1 MLNYLLVICKMSS
14 STFTLE
20 DISDVSFESESDD
33 DASTYYSVFAASSDE
48 LEEEVEEGEARDVD
62 DVVVVEVE
70 DYGSLPGSAVL
81 VPEVERLVTE
91 SFEDPNSRR
100 GLVAESFV
108 DPNNRRGQLVVAGY
122 LITGVDLGFQLSEP
136 EVTREERSARVREL
150 TMFKHTIDMT
160 ISSLQVSFVVLV
172 IFRFYFSKAFF
183 SL

>member
-1 MLNYLLVICKMSS
+1 MSS

-33 DASTYYSVFAASSDE
+33 DYYSVFASSDE

-70 DYGSLPGSAVL
+70 DYGGLPGSAVL
-81 VPEVERLVTE
+81 VPEVERLATE
-91 SFEDPNSRR
+91 SIEDPSGRR

-108 DPNNRRGQLVVAGY
+108 DPNNRRGQLVVAGD

-136 EVTREERSARVREL
+136 EMTREERSARVRDL
-150 TMFKHTIDMT
+150 TLFKHTIDMT

-172 IFRFYFSKAFF
+172 IFRFYFSKGFF